1 MSWQVGLDAGQV
13 EMLISVFNLCIFLAF
28 TITFIIRYWVLILLV
43 TYMYYNIFL
52 LFAKDVVS
60 QNHF

>member
-1 MSWQVGLDAGQV
+1 
-13 EMLISVFNLCIFLAF
+13 MLISVFNLCIFLAF